1 MQRYVASRP
10 MFMDL
15 KVMNKDALFVLGT
28 KEEGGCKDIPELHKA
43 LSTVYSEIL
52 GTNNLLFLFFP
63 IFFYLQL
70 FFSGCSSTVCIECM
84 RARNYTMFKFFQ
96 VKVEPYVKNSKAW
109 QN

>member
-15 KVMNKDALFVLGT
+15 TVMNKDALFVLGT

-52 GTNNLLFLFFP
+52 GTNNLLLLTTLF
-63 IFFYLQL
+63 

-84 RARNYTMFKFFQ
+84 RARKKLHN
-96 VKVEPYVKNSKAW
+96 V
-109 QN
+109 

>member
-1 MQRYVASRP
+1 MSAMQRYVASRP

-52 GTNNLLFLFFP
+52 GTNDLLFSFFPNFLLLTSLFFG
-63 IFFYLQL
+63 L
-70 FFSGCSSTVCIECM
+70 FFNSLYSMHESKKLQNVQKISS
-84 RARNYTMFKFFQ
+84 K
-96 VKVEPYVKNSKAW
+96 S
-109 QN
+109 